1 MTSLSILTD
10 NIQAVVFDLDD
21 TLYPELRYVRSGF
34 RAVAARMTQGDFDTD
49 RIFEMLWRAFEAGPR
64 DRVFN
69 TVLQQLG
76 RADDPQI
83 VAELVGLY
91 RCHRPTL
98 QLEPQVLGA
107 IEKLHQKYKLGLITD
122 GYLPTQRL
130 KVEAL
135 RLENTFDHIIYTEEL
150 GREFWK
156 PSSRSYELM
165 AETLG
170 CLHPQCV
177 YIADNPAKDFIAPNR
192 LGWLTIQLLRPDR
205 VPREMVPASDGNAR
219 ITIENITELLQRK
232 I

>member
-1 MTSLSILTD
+1 MTSLSILTH

-21 TLYPELRYVRSGF
+21 TLYPELQYVRSGF
-34 RAVAARMTQGDFDTD
+34 RAVAARMTQGASDEA
-49 RIFEMLWRAFEAGPR
+49 RIFDMLWRAFEAGPR

-69 TVLQQLG
+69 TVLKQLG
-76 RADDPQI
+76 RADDPQV

-107 IEKLHQKYKLGLITD
+107 IEKLHQKFKLGLITD

-135 RLENTFDHIIYTEEL
+135 QLENTFDHIIYTEEL

-165 AETLG
+165 ADTLG
-170 CLHPQCV
+170 CRHPQCV
-177 YIADNPAKDFIAPNR
+177 YIADNSAKDFIAPNQ

-205 VPREMVPASDGNAR
+205 VLREIVPATQGQAR
-219 ITIENITELLQRK
+219 TKIENITELLQ
-232 I
+232 